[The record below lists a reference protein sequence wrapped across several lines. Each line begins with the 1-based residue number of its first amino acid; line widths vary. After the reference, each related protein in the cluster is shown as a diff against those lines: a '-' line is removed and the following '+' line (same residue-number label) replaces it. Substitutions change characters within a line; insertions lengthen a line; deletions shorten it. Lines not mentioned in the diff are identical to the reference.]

1 MSKKIFL
8 VAMSEVQEDVIVT
21 DAEVTDNL
29 LRAEKMAREYMLER
43 VGDFF
48 DIDKSNRDDRERVLQ
63 RYMSV
68 TTEEHC
74 RLLVERFIFKC
85 DGLSVSATVQEDE
98 V

>member
-29 LRAEKMAREYMLER
+29 LRAEKMAREFMLER

-48 DIDKSNRDDRERVLQ
+48 GISKDNHEDREG
-63 RYMSV
+63 SA
-68 TTEEHC
+68 T
-74 RLLVERFIFKC
+74 
-85 DGLSVSATVQEDE
+85 LSVRHERGASETFCGE
-98 V
+98 VHIPV

>member
-1 MSKKIFL
+1 MKKVYLI
-8 VAMSEVQEDVIVT
+8 AMSEVQDDVIVT
-21 DAEVTDNL
+21 DVEVTDDL
-29 LRAEKMAREYMLER
+29 MRAEKMAHEYMLER

-48 DIDKSNRDDRERVLQ
+48 DIDKNNRDDRERVLQ
-63 RYMSV
+63 RHMSV